1 MGQSDSSAYLPA
13 SVVAR
18 QRLGLPL
25 VGRIVL
31 YAGRFAPT
39 HPLDLLM
46 DAAPMIMDRVKL
58 VHFVLIGDGV
68 TRHRLEAV
76 ARERSLDAAIIFAGD
91 VPTEQVRDFM
101 VASDVGLYISSCFGS
116 QAQTFQPDE
125 LAPFL
130 DAGRAV
136 VAASDLPD
144 ARMFVQVNN
153 IGCVSEITG
162 QRSKDVAALAL
173 AMSSMLC
180 DDRARVRRAENA
192 KRLSRNLASDTTVLG
207 FLKAGMRRAA
217 AL

>member
-1 MGQSDSSAYLPA
+1 MGNDSTAYLPA
-13 SVVAR
+13 SAAAR

-25 VGRIVL
+25 IGRIVL

-46 DAAPMIMDRVKL
+46 DAAPMIMDRIKL

-76 ARERSLDAAIIFAGD
+76 ARARSLDAAVIFAGD
-91 VPTEQVRDFM
+91 VPAEEVEGY
-101 VASDVGLYISSCFGS
+101 VAACDLGFYASACFGS
-116 QAQTFQPDE
+116 QAHTFDVGEMQP
-125 LAPFL
+125 FMNV
-130 DAGRAV
+130 GRAM

-153 IGCVSEITG
+153 IGCAAEITG
-162 QRSKDVAALAL
+162 RRTDDIGNLVLS
-173 AMSSMLC
+173 MCSMLG
-180 DDRARVRRAENA
+180 DDRSRVRRGENA
-192 KRLSRNLASDTTVLG
+192 RRLGRTLQSDTTVLS
-207 FLKAGMRRAA
+207 FLKASMRRAA